1 MKPNLSLILILF
13 LIGCSETSK
22 KNEGILDVNTVSR
35 DVKQTFGQ
43 NDFSRKLDSESGKS
57 IINIESIQLDL
68 LPTEFY
74 DQKQAT
80 VIKMDCISFPCITKL
95 SSKVSQLKNLK
106 ELYIAKSSLTELP
119 SEISTLSN
127 LKILTIAGGGKLKS
141 IPESFGDL
149 INLQE
154 VNLWRNNLS
163 TLPSTIAKLKNLK
176 KLNLIENDISKEERL
191 KIKKHLPN
199 CDIKFEY

>member
-22 KNEGILDVNTVSR
+22 KNEMVLDIKTVSKN
-35 DVKQTFGQ
+35 VKPTFAQ
-43 NDFSRKLDSESGKS
+43 KDFNRKLDSESGKS
-57 IINIESIQLDL
+57 IINIESIQLNS
-68 LPTEFY
+68 LPTELY
-74 DQKQAT
+74 DQIQAT

-95 SSKVSQLKNLK
+95 SSKISQLKNLK
-106 ELYIAKSSLTELP
+106 ELYIAKSSLIEIPTEIP
-119 SEISTLSN
+119 TLSN
-127 LKILTIAGGGKLKS
+127 LEILTIAGGGKLKS

-163 TLPSTIAKLKNLK
+163 TLPSTITKLKNLK
-176 KLNLIENDISKEERL
+176 KINLIENNISKEERL